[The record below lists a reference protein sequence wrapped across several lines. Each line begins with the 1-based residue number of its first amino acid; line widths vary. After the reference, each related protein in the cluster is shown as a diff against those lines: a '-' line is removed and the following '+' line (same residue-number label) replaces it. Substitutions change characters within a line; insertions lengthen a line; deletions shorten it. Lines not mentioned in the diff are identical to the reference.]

1 MRSAVPDATY
11 LASVVAVAAAVTWT
25 LRALPFAL
33 LAPLRASRV
42 VPYLA
47 TSMPVGVM
55 IILVVHTLRHT
66 PLAGPP
72 YGAPVGIALAATVA
86 LHLWRRNVVLSIAG
100 GTAVHVV
107 LVSLVFAG

>member
-1 MRSAVPDATY
+1 VADPAY

-33 LAPLRASRV
+33 LAPLRRSDV

-47 TSMPVGVM
+47 TTMPVGVM
-55 IILVVHTLRHT
+55 VILVVHSLRHT
-66 PLAGPP
+66 PLVVPP
-72 YGAPVGIALAATVA
+72 HGAAAGIALLATVA

-100 GTAVHVV
+100 GTAVHVAIASV
-107 LVSLVFAG
+107 VFAG

>member
-1 MRSAVPDATY
+1 VPDAAY
-11 LASVVAVAAAVTWT
+11 LACVVAVAAAVTWT

-33 LAPLRASRV
+33 LAPLRRSRL
-42 VPYLA
+42 VPHLA

-55 IILVVHTLRHT
+55 AVLVVHTLRHT
-66 PLAGPP
+66 ALTVPP
-72 YGAPVGIALAATVA
+72 YGAAAGIALTATVA

-107 LVSLVFAG
+107 LVSVVFTG

>member
-1 MRSAVPDATY
+1 MPDAAY
-11 LASVVAVAAAVTWT
+11 LAAVVAVAAAVTWT

-33 LAPLRASRV
+33 LAPLRASKV

-47 TSMPVGVM
+47 TSMPAGVLA
-55 IILVVHTLRHT
+55 ILVVHTLRDV
-66 PLAGPP
+66 PP
-72 YGAPVGIALAATVA
+72 SGAAVGIALAVTVA

-107 LVSLVFAG
+107 LASLVFTG

>member
-1 MRSAVPDATY
+1 VPDPAY

-33 LAPLRASRV
+33 LAPLRASKV

-47 TSMPVGVM
+47 ASMPVGVM
-55 IILVVHTLRHT
+55 AVLVVHTLRHT
-66 PLAGPP
+66 VLTAPP
-72 YGAPVGIALAATVA
+72 YGAAVGIALAATVA
-86 LHLWRRNVVLSIAG
+86 LHLLRRDVVLSIAG

-107 LVSLVFAG
+107 LVSVVFA

>member
-1 MRSAVPDATY
+1 VPDTAY
-11 LASVVAVAAAVTWT
+11 LTSVVVLAAAVTWT

-33 LAPLRASRV
+33 LAPLRSSKV

-55 IILVVHTLRHT
+55 AILVVHTLRDV
-66 PLAGPP
+66 PP
-72 YGAPVGIALAATVA
+72 YGAAVGIALAATVA

-100 GTAVHVV
+100 GTAVHV
-107 LVSLVFAG
+107 LLASLVFTG

>member
-1 MRSAVPDATY
+1 MPDAAY
-11 LASVVAVAAAVTWT
+11 LASVVAVASAVTWT

-33 LAPLRASRV
+33 LAPLRASPV

-55 IILVVHTLRHT
+55 AILVVHTLRHT
-66 PLAGPP
+66 PLTVPP
-72 YGAPVGIALAATVA
+72 YGATVGIALATTVA
-86 LHLWRRNVVLSIAG
+86 LHLWRHNVVLSIAG

-107 LVSLVFAG
+107 LASVVFTG

>member
-1 MRSAVPDATY
+1 VPDTAY

-33 LAPLRASRV
+33 LAPLRASKV

-47 TSMPVGVM
+47 ASMPVGVM
-55 IILVVHTLRHT
+55 AVLVVHTLRHT
-66 PLAGPP
+66 VLTAPP
-72 YGAPVGIALAATVA
+72 YGAAVGIALAATVA
-86 LHLWRRNVVLSIAG
+86 LHLWRRDVVLSIAG

-107 LVSLVFAG
+107 LASVVFTG